1 MRLFLCAAAY
11 LSTHSAVETQAFY
24 NAAGCVDACYTSP
37 KHVGKEPYDYQL
49 EYRLS
54 PCNA

>member
-24 NAAGCVDACYTSP
+24 NAVGCVDACYTSP